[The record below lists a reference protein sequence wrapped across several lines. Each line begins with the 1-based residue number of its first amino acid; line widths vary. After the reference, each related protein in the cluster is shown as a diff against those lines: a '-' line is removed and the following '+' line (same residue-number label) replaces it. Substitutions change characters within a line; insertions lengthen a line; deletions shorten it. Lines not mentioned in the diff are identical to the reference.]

1 MFDRFLDLDVYMQV
15 FWSLALVSTVVF
27 LIQMVMTFIGLD
39 SDTEMGSGFDDVEM
53 EGVAGFFS
61 FRNFVNFLLGYGWG
75 GVLLAESIKNM
86 LWLQLAALGIG
97 FLLVLIFVFV
107 LRQVMKLA
115 TDKTFRL
122 EEAVGQVADTYL
134 RIPATKSGSG
144 KILVSVRGS
153 IHELEAMTE
162 GDEIPTGAKVRVTKA
177 IGSEL
182 VEVEKI

>member
-1 MFDRFLDLDVYMQV
+1 MFDTFLALDVYMQV
-15 FWSLALVSTVVF
+15 FWSLALVSSVVF
-27 LIQMVMTFIGLD
+27 LIQLVMTFVGLD

-53 EGVAGFFS
+53 EGVGGFFS

-75 GVLLAESIKNM
+75 GVLLHDAISNM
-86 LWLQLAALGIG
+86 VWLQVAALGIG
-97 FLLVLIFVFV
+97 FLLVLIFVFI

-134 RIPATKSGSG
+134 RIPASKQGSG

-153 IHELEAMTE
+153 VHELEAMTE
-162 GDEIPTGAKVRVTKA
+162 GDEIPTGSKVRVTRA
-177 IGSEL
+177 VGSEL
-182 VEVEKI
+182 VVVERI